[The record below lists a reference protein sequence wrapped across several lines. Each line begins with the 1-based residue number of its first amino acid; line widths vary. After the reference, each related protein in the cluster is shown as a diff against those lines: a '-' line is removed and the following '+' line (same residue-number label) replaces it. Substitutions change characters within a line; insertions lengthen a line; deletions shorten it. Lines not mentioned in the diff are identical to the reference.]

1 MSYVRAEEVLPEDL
15 INAIQQYVSGKSI
28 YIPCKEKEK
37 WGSKTTTRQYY
48 QKRNAEICRKYKSG
62 ISVKSLAEEYVLS
75 VKSIQRIL
83 RADELSADDA
93 RQSAEERKDIL

>member
-62 ISVKSLAEEYVLS
+62 ISVKSLAEEYALS

-83 RADELSADDA
+83 SADELSADDA